1 LAIVATALSRAVAG
15 AAAERVAVIVRP
27 ADAPVFASPEAGH
40 GLLVA
45 GEGATVSRRGA
56 LTSLLRGKMGNAI
69 VRGGLPE
76 GEPQISLAQAPAPT
90 TFYVALPPPGKHH
103 NVVRYPIAVVGPGYR
118 GILTSSSTRLPG
130 LVSIADV
137 APSVKA
143 LRRDERPRI
152 RSRDESEPLRALRR
166 LDRRLDRAHDSRVP
180 AAIVLVA
187 LTAALGLLALAS
199 RSAVLGGA
207 AFLAAPSCIAVAVLL
222 SALDVTAPGAAV
234 VALALGAG
242 ALTLVGGALLR
253 AGPPLAAALAALFA
267 FLFAV
272 MWANPDW
279 NTLAVIGP
287 HPDGGGRFYGVTN
300 QVETLLLAPA
310 LVLGALLGAR
320 ALPVV
325 ALLVAAGIAASR
337 VGADGGGLVVYLAA
351 FLVLASHAT
360 RPGMTATRAAAAT
373 AVAAGAAFALVGID
387 AATGGSS
394 HVTHA
399 VGGGPG
405 SLLDDLGHR
414 LHLSGAS
421 IASTWNNALL
431 FAIGLAAL
439 LWLALRRPRLPVLDA
454 LLAGLAVSLVVN
466 DTPADVAGY
475 GALSALVLA
484 TWLGRCREPLRFWPA
499 AQTDARA
506 ELTSPDGGAEKR
518 RLGRS
523 GERLEPL
530 E

>member
-1 LAIVATALSRAVAG
+1 
-15 AAAERVAVIVRP
+15 VAVIVRP
-27 ADAPVFASPEAGH
+27 VNAPVFVSPEAAH

-45 GEGATVSRRGA
+45 GEGATISRRGA
-56 LTSLLRGKMGNAI
+56 LASLLRGKMGNAI

-76 GEPQISLAQAPAPT
+76 GDPRISLASVPGRT

-103 NVVRYPIAVVGPGYR
+103 NIVRYPIAVVGPGYR
-118 GILTSSSTRLPG
+118 GILTSTSTRLPG

-137 APSVKA
+137 APSVQA
-143 LRRDERPRI
+143 LRRGDEPRI
-152 RSRDESEPLRALRR
+152 RSRPGDDPLRALSR
-166 LDRRLDRAHDSRVP
+166 LDRRLDHAHDSRVP

-199 RSAVLGGA
+199 RSATLGRA
-207 AFLAAPSCIAVAVLL
+207 AFLAAPSCIVLAVLL
-222 SALDVTAPGAAV
+222 SALEVTTPRAV
-234 VALALGAG
+234 VISLALGAG
-242 ALTLVGGALLR
+242 ALAFVAGSLLR
-253 AGPPLAAALAALFA
+253 PGPLLAAGLAALFG

-272 MWANPDW
+272 MWAKPEW

-310 LVLGALLGAR
+310 LVLGALLGSR
-320 ALPVV
+320 ALPAV
-325 ALLVAAGIAASR
+325 ALLLSAGVAASR
-337 VGADGGGLVVYLAA
+337 VGGDGGGLVVYLAG
-351 FLVLASHAT
+351 FLVLALRLWPRGAT
-360 RPGMTATRAAAAT
+360 AARTAAAV
-373 AVAAGAAFALVGID
+373 AVAAAVALALVGID

-405 SLLDDLGHR
+405 SLLGDLGHR

-431 FAIGLAAL
+431 FSLGVAAL
-439 LWLALRRPRLPVLDA
+439 LWLALRRPRIAVLDA
-454 LLAGLAVSLVVN
+454 LLAALAVSLVVN

-475 GALSALVLA
+475 GALSALVLT
-484 TWLGRCREPLRFWPA
+484 TWL
-499 AQTDARA
+499 AR
-506 ELTSPDGGAEKR
+506 T
-518 RLGRS
+518 
-523 GERLEPL
+523 GERLRRL

>member
-1 LAIVATALSRAVAG
+1 LAIVATALSRPAAG
-15 AAAERVAVIVRP
+15 TAARRVALIVRP
-27 ADAPVFASPEAGH
+27 ADAAVFASPNAAH

-56 LTSLLRGKMGNAI
+56 LASLLRGKMGNAI
-69 VRGGLPE
+69 VRGGLPD
-76 GEPQISLAQAPAPT
+76 GEPQISLAAAPART

-103 NVVRYPIAVVGPGYR
+103 NVVRYPIAVLGPGYR

-130 LVSIADV
+130 LVSIADI
-137 APSVKA
+137 APSVQA
-143 LRRDERPRI
+143 LRRGDRPRI
-152 RSRDESEPLRALRR
+152 RPRGESEPLRALRR

-187 LTAALGLLALAS
+187 LTAALGLLAVAS
-199 RSAVLGGA
+199 RWAALGRA
-207 AFLAAPSCIAVAVLL
+207 AFLAAPSCVAVAVLL
-222 SALDVTAPGAAV
+222 SALGVTAPSAALF
-234 VALALGAG
+234 ALVLGAG
-242 ALTLVGGALLR
+242 ALALLGAASLR
-253 AGPPLAAALAALFA
+253 PGPPLATVLGALFA

-272 MWANPDW
+272 MWAKPEW

-320 ALPVV
+320 ALPAV
-325 ALLVAAGIAASR
+325 ALLVAAGIAATR

-351 FLVLASHAT
+351 FLVLALHAT
-360 RPGMTATRAAAAT
+360 RSGITATRAAAAT
-373 AVAAGAAFALVGID
+373 AVAAGAASALVAID

-405 SLLDDLGHR
+405 SLFGDLGHR

-431 FAIGLAAL
+431 FAVGLAAL
-439 LWLALRRPRLPVLDA
+439 IWLALRRPRLAVLDA
-454 LLAGLAVSLVVN
+454 LLAGLAVSLLVN

-475 GALSALVLA
+475 GALSALVLT
-484 TWLGRCREPLRFWPA
+484 TWLRRTRE
-499 AQTDARA
+499 
-506 ELTSPDGGAEKR
+506 
-518 RLGRS
+518 RLG
-523 GERLEPL
+523 PL